1 MMADNFE
8 QAVKFATDKIQGFY
22 DRGGSFSALN
32 QKGRSEILE
41 VFSNDFDWERNL
53 KNAAEDFEACD
64 SLRRYCAHLIR
75 AEKKIPDQLKHW
87 IADVLEGIVPTLKQ
101 PPGKVATGLA
111 NNMLIPRI
119 VERVAVKFNLPRTRG
134 TNGKEI
140 SACDAVH
147 LALVRVPAAYE
158 IGSRQYE
165 TIRKAYANA
174 KKAGIFI
181 GN

>member
-1 MMADNFE
+1 MADNFK
-8 QAVKFATDKIQGFY
+8 QAVKFATGEVQGFY
-22 DRGGSFSALN
+22 DRGGSFYALN

-53 KNAAEDFEACD
+53 KNAAEDFEAYD

-75 AEKKIPDQLKHW
+75 AEKKMPDKLKHW

-101 PPGKVATGLA
+101 PPGKVATGLE
-111 NNMLIPRI
+111 NNMLIPRL

-134 TNGKEI
+134 TNDKEI

-147 LALVRVPAAYE
+147 LALVRVPAAHE

-165 TIRKAYANA
+165 TIRRAYANA